1 MNRRSLLAYL
11 GCSTITVSGCLSV
24 SGSTSN
30 DESTVDLPSDPD
42 DPVARSAIGSTA
54 ESPHRVRVWNLDDDR
69 HTVELRI
76 ESDDGSAVTGTYTL
90 ESEAHVAVFL
100 GDEADYEVSVTV
112 DDTDLEAPDIDASSF
127 DDPCPATELVVLGPD
142 DLEIEEESDADHC

>member
-1 MNRRSLLAYL
+1 MDRRSLLACL
-11 GCSTITVSGCLSV
+11 SCSTLAVSGCLSV
-24 SGSTSN
+24 SGSPSS

-42 DPVARSAIGSTA
+42 DPVARSVIGSTA

-100 GDEADYEVSVTV
+100 GDEAEYEVSVAV

-142 DLEIEEESDADHC
+142 DLEVTEESDADHC